1 MASKIYLLRNYNNY
15 YNRVI
20 KRYDS
25 INDYINNY
33 EYAVRGT
40 GSIPSIETGRV
51 CNFTINDGVTSE
63 ITYNYDPN
71 QTWQPDYVV
80 VENVETQELSRWFV
94 MESIKTRKGQFR
106 LNLRR
111 DVIADHYNEV
121 ITAPTFIEKATLDK
135 SNNFIFNTE
144 NMTYNQI
151 KSDNEILL
159 KDETNTPWIVGYVA
173 KPQSNESD
181 TVITGNLSKPI
192 DIYATN
198 TTSSNYLSSL
208 NQGIIIND
216 LDAYMS
222 VEAEGETLY
231 NYIYK
236 YSIYV
241 GLDVSSRYLD
251 RDTSGR
257 YWREKGSA
265 SSTRNNMRNVAISN
279 NLGNLMKA
287 AISSTMNYNVLTTSQ
302 YEELRSMNGNIVK
315 CSDGLFRI
323 DISTYNSHQ
332 LAIPVT
338 ASGNYSSLYT
348 AFDNVLRN
356 SFGISSN
363 YTGGKP
369 TTYSVSYNNPI
380 LVVKASLTSID
391 KPEYSYTTNIKAS
404 RRIVYD
410 SPYCMFAIPY
420 NSITFVSS
428 DNTEYV
434 TSSDVSIATAFSIAE
449 QLTQSKC
456 YDLQLLPYCPRRD
469 LISSDGKINLTSSD
483 IYKDVDYQYIVSSDS
498 SSSST
503 PLGLILWCTYS
514 SGSFNIAQ
522 SIDVPID
529 SLEFKVENETTFY
542 RLNSPNYAASFEF
555 KPTMNDGV
563 KFFNVDYT
571 YKPYQPYIHINP
583 DFNRLYGRDT
593 DDTRGLICAGDFC
606 LPQTSDAYSSYVIN
620 NKNYQASFDRQ
631 IENMGIM
638 HKYDM
643 VDQGISAVLGAA
655 QAGVTAGLGFG
666 QMLGGSTGAITG
678 GIAGITSLGAG
689 ISDLA
694 ISQAKYN
701 ETIDY
706 TKDQFGFNLGNIQ
719 ARPDTLNK
727 VSAYNINN
735 KVFPFLEKYTC
746 SEQEKEALRN
756 KLKYNGMTVGVIGTI
771 SDYLQSDLSYI
782 KGKLIRLEDLSD
794 DFHMTNEIASEIN
807 KGVFIK

>member
-1 MASKIYLLRNYNNY
+1 
-15 YNRVI
+15 
-20 KRYDS
+20 
-25 INDYINNY
+25 
-33 EYAVRGT
+33 
-40 GSIPSIETGRV
+40 
-51 CNFTINDGVTSE
+51 
-63 ITYNYDPN
+63 
-71 QTWQPDYVV
+71 
-80 VENVETQELSRWFV
+80 
-94 MESIKTRKGQFR
+94 
-106 LNLRR
+106 
-111 DVIADHYNEV
+111 
-121 ITAPTFIEKATLDK
+121 
-135 SNNFIFNTE
+135 
-144 NMTYNQI
+144 
-151 KSDNEILL
+151 
-159 KDETNTPWIVGYVA
+159 
-173 KPQSNESD
+173 
-181 TVITGNLSKPI
+181 
-192 DIYATN
+192 
-198 TTSSNYLSSL
+198 
-208 NQGIIIND
+208 
-216 LDAYMS
+216 
-222 VEAEGETLY
+222 
-231 NYIYK
+231 
-236 YSIYV
+236 
-241 GLDVSSRYLD
+241 
-251 RDTSGR
+251 
-257 YWREKGSA
+257 
-265 SSTRNNMRNVAISN
+265 MRNVAISN

-606 LPQTSDAYSSYVIN
+606 LPQTSDAYS
-620 NKNYQASFDRQ
+620 
-631 IENMGIM
+631 
-638 HKYDM
+638 
-643 VDQGISAVLGAA
+643 
-655 QAGVTAGLGFG
+655 
-666 QMLGGSTGAITG
+666 
-678 GIAGITSLGAG
+678 
-689 ISDLA
+689 
-694 ISQAKYN
+694 
-701 ETIDY
+701 
-706 TKDQFGFNLGNIQ
+706 
-719 ARPDTLNK
+719 
-727 VSAYNINN
+727 
-735 KVFPFLEKYTC
+735 
-746 SEQEKEALRN
+746 
-756 KLKYNGMTVGVIGTI
+756 
-771 SDYLQSDLSYI
+771 
-782 KGKLIRLEDLSD
+782 
-794 DFHMTNEIASEIN
+794 
-807 KGVFIK
+807 